1 MSAVKEQAS
10 KSKPTAV
17 ESVSAVEHLEAFK
30 SKVMKDAEETL
41 LQKFPLRI
49 YQLTEL
55 MKSPEFNMNFTQCHA
70 PINIPRP
77 DPSGAETNGG
87 DAETDQT
94 RKRRRVDEDS
104 TQGSDVDGSKVLL
117 LPNGPVK
124 LNQTLTK
131 LFEITKP
138 LIVQQINDCNLLKMW
153 IELSIPK
160 VEDGNNFGV
169 DIQEEC
175 LKEVSSAE
183 SEAAL
188 YLDQPARYYM
198 SRAKMIVKLAKY
210 PHVEDYRKT
219 IEELDEK
226 QYMNVKLVVRE
237 LFNNY
242 AAIHDML
249 TKNLEKIK
257 RPRTTNANSLY

>member
-1 MSAVKEQAS
+1 MSAVKAKASDSSPSVKQA
-10 KSKPTAV
+10 T
-17 ESVSAVEHLEAFK
+17 ERLNAFK
-30 SKVMKDAEETL
+30 EKILSDAEETL
-41 LQKFPLRI
+41 KNKLPVRI
-49 YQLTEL
+49 HEL
-55 MKSPEFNMNFTQCHA
+55 CELLKTPDFNLSFADCHA

-77 DPSGAETNGG
+77 DPSEAITNGG
-87 DAETDQT
+87 GNETEQS
-94 RKRRRVDEDS
+94 RKRRRVGDES
-104 TQGSDVDGSKVLL
+104 SENSEVDGSKVLL
-117 LPNGPVK
+117 LPNGPVN
-124 LNQTLTK
+124 LNKTLSR
-131 LFEITKP
+131 LFEIVKP

-183 SEAAL
+183 TEAAL
-188 YLDQPARYYM
+188 YLDQPSRYYL

-219 IEELDEK
+219 INEIDEK
-226 QYMNVKLVVRE
+226 QYMNIKLVVRE
-237 LFNNY
+237 LCNNY

-257 RPRTTNANSLY
+257 KPRTTNSTHSLY